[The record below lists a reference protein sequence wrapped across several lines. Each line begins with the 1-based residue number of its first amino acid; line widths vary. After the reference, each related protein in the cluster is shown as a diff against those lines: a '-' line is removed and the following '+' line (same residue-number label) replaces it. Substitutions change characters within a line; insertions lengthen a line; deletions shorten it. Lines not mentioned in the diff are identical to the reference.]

1 MLQKQVSTH
10 APTHTCYCV
19 VVLLDGFCGLHHRLS
34 SAQSLLCDSN
44 TYCSVASSLIGHCQS
59 VSHASP
65 QSCMPTNADRRRAG
79 STGPT
84 ELHEARGLGTRTHTR
99 IGNKTNQVVAGC
111 LTVRPGDG
119 PRFCSVEGFCGLLLS
134 NRAKKRRRKTEEKQ
148 KKPLMLYPC
157 SGRQLLLGKQQ
168 DNYFSCHGNPFQAGV
183 GDTLK
188 LHANV

>member
-10 APTHTCYCV
+10 AHTHTRCCV
-19 VVLLDGFCGLHHRLS
+19 VVLLGGFCGLQHRLS
-34 SAQSLLCDSN
+34 SAQLLLCDSN
-44 TYCSVASSLIGHCQS
+44 TYCFAASSLIGHCQS

-111 LTVRPGDG
+111 LTVRLGDG

-134 NRAKKRRRKTEEKQ
+134 NRAKKKEKEKKRRS
-148 KKPLMLYPC
+148 L
-157 SGRQLLLGKQQ
+157 
-168 DNYFSCHGNPFQAGV
+168 
-183 GDTLK
+183 
-188 LHANV
+188 